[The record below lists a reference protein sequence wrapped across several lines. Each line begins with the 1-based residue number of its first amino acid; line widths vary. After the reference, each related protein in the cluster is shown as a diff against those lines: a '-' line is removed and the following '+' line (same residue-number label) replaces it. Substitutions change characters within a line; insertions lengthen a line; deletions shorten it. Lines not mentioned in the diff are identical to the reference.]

1 MKDRKQLLE
10 HLKEF
15 SGMSEEDFMES
26 TSFWYNKSIK
36 KGEFFNMQNFV
47 CSDLGFITNG
57 LFRIYYFDEQ
67 SMEEKNMFFFSKGQF
82 IVSFRSFIR
91 QYPCIYYIEALE
103 DSELCAI
110 KYNDL
115 QRLYATNKSWSN
127 LGRLLA
133 ELFFEYSQ
141 VRMEAF
147 LFNTAEQR
155 YITFIKDHPDIANR
169 IPLFHLS
176 SYLGIKSQSL
186 SRMRKRIHN
195 NTRK

>member
-10 HLKEF
+10 HLKDF
-15 SGMSEEDFMES
+15 SGMSEEDFMQS
-26 TSFWYNKSIK
+26 TSFWYNKSIR

-47 CSDLGFITNG
+47 CSDLGFITSG

-110 KYNDL
+110 KYKDL
-115 QRLYATNKSWSN
+115 QSLYAINNSWSN

-133 ELFFEYSQ
+133 ELFFEYAQ

-155 YITFIKDHPDIANR
+155 YITFLKDHPDIANR

>member
-1 MKDRKQLLE
+1 MKDRNQLLE
-10 HLKEF
+10 HLKDF
-15 SGMSEEDFMES
+15 SGMSEEDFMQS
-26 TSFWYNKSIK
+26 TSFWYNKSIR

-47 CSDLGFITNG
+47 CSDLGFITSG
-57 LFRIYYFDEQ
+57 LFRIYYFDQQ

-110 KYNDL
+110 KYKDL
-115 QRLYATNKSWSN
+115 QGLYEINNSWSN

-155 YITFIKDHPDIANR
+155 YITFLKDHPDIANR

-195 NTRK
+195 NARK

>member
-1 MKDRKQLLE
+1 MKDRKQLLK

-15 SGMSEEDFMES
+15 SGMSEEDFMQS

-91 QYPCIYYIEALE
+91 QYPCIYYSTKLIFG
-103 DSELCAI
+103 SEINFSISYL
-110 KYNDL
+110 
-115 QRLYATNKSWSN
+115 KSWFQCLYYLSN
-127 LGRLLA
+127 FDFSLA
-133 ELFFEYSQ
+133 INL
-141 VRMEAF
+141 
-147 LFNTAEQR
+147 
-155 YITFIKDHPDIANR
+155 NR
-169 IPLFHLS
+169 ILNFE
-176 SYLGIKSQSL
+176 
-186 SRMRKRIHN
+186 
-195 NTRK
+195 